1 MNWSKTIKIDDHR
14 VLAFDPHSMTIALH
28 NYNVFVWRRTFDES
42 AAYDA
47 VNDRCNLLY
56 IGLYN
61 RYAVDFN
68 SKDKLHGQKSMLEFS
83 TLCCLG
89 FEQIVKPD
97 WYAASKAIV
106 FEPNEEIDTLVN
118 LVCQFE
124 ESYTALAKS
133 VIDNYNKELQS

>member
-1 MNWSKTIKIDDHR
+1 M
-14 VLAFDPHSMTIALH
+14 
-28 NYNVFVWRRTFDES
+28 FVWRRTFDES

-47 VNDRCNLLY
+47 INDRCNLLY

-68 SKDKLHGQKSMLEFS
+68 SKDKLHGQKSMSEFS

-106 FEPNEEIDTLVN
+106 FEPNEEINTLVN

-124 ESYTALAKS
+124 ESYTELAKS